1 MGFTRKEIILFISTF
16 VATVVVVA
24 LTFGYVKTAEFKNEE
39 LRDELFEL
47 TVLLNSE
54 KYDGDRIEKLLNRT
68 VTKGHYAKKEAKAKE
83 YFSMIN
89 DVVKTLEDTVR
100 GSDFLSTLTLFN
112 FQTDAPEFQKTYK
125 LIDKTY
131 ESLDIFLNDYY
142 DVMDEEVA
150 KKYITDSVVMKTLDI
165 ENNKV
170 VMTRRV
176 TDFKKFVEQTEDVI
190 NFLRDNDTW
199 TAHVDEG
206 EMSFTDYESAK
217 LYRELTTKL
226 DYSIVD

>member
-16 VATVVVVA
+16 VAVILVVLFTV
-24 LTFGYVKTAEFKNEE
+24 GYVKTEEFKNEE

-47 TVLLNSE
+47 TVLLTNE
-54 KYDGDRIEKLLNRT
+54 DYDGERIEKLLNRT
-68 VTKGHYAKKEAKAKE
+68 ITKGYYAKKEVKAKE
-83 YFSMIN
+83 YFAMIN

-100 GSDFLSTLTLFN
+100 GSDFLNALSLLN
-112 FQTDAPEFQKTYK
+112 FQTDSPDFQKTYK

-150 KKYITDSVVMKTLDI
+150 KEYITDQVVIKTLDI
-165 ENNKV
+165 EKNKV
-170 VMTRRV
+170 IMTRRV
-176 TDFKKFVEQTEDVI
+176 TDFKKFVDQTENVI

-199 TAHVDEG
+199 TVQVNEG
-206 EMSFTDYESAK
+206 EITFTDDESAK

-226 DYSIVD
+226 DYSIVS